1 MFSRIGR
8 QIVIITMTSYRVV
21 MYETGV
27 NAVRCNK
34 KHTPSRVPIS
44 AAHCTEYRNSS
55 QKTNKPSGIFE
66 YFQTLNNLTLA
77 PLNPDEKIKT
87 ETGKPM
93 KRIMLFLL
101 TNIAIM
107 VVLSITLRLL
117 GVDSILAENGS
128 DLNIQALV
136 ILSGVI
142 GFGGSFI
149 SLLISKWMAK
159 RMTGAVVI
167 TNPVSNVEKWL
178 ISTVE
183 KQAKIVG
190 IKMPEV
196 AIFPSSAMNAFATGA
211 SKNKALMAV
220 SQGLLDSM
228 SQGEIEAVV
237 GHEMSHIANG
247 DMVTLALIQGVV
259 NTFVV
264 FLSRVIGHVVDRVI
278 LKNNQ
283 GHGIGYFV
291 SVIVAQIVL
300 SILASTI
307 VMYFS
312 RKREFIAD
320 TGGADLA
327 GHQNMINAL
336 KRLGQVE
343 PEALPEQMAAFGIN
357 DKGGVMALFSSHPP
371 IEDRIVALEQRALRG

>member
-1 MFSRIGR
+1 
-8 QIVIITMTSYRVV
+8 
-21 MYETGV
+21 
-27 NAVRCNK
+27 
-34 KHTPSRVPIS
+34 
-44 AAHCTEYRNSS
+44 
-55 QKTNKPSGIFE
+55 
-66 YFQTLNNLTLA
+66 
-77 PLNPDEKIKT
+77 
-87 ETGKPM
+87 M
-93 KRIMLFLL
+93 KRIILFIM

-107 VVLSITLRLL
+107 IVLSITLRLL
-117 GVDSILAENGS
+117 GVDSLLAENGS

-136 ILSGVI
+136 MFSGVI
-142 GFGGSFI
+142 GFGGSII

-159 RMTGAVVI
+159 RMTSAVVI
-167 TNPVSNVEKWL
+167 IQPKTNVEKWL

-183 KQAKIVG
+183 NQARIVG

-196 AIFPSSAMNAFATGA
+196 AIFPDSAMNAFATGA
-211 SKNKALMAV
+211 NKNNALIAV
-220 SQGLLDSM
+220 SQGLLNNM
-228 SQGEIEAVV
+228 TQGEIEAVV

-247 DMVTLALIQGVV
+247 DMVTLALIQGVI

-264 FLSRVIGHVVDRVI
+264 FLSRIVGHLVDRVI

-291 SVIVAQIVL
+291 TVIISQAVL

-312 RKREFIAD
+312 RKREFVAD

-327 GHQNMINAL
+327 SHQNMIGAL

-357 DKGGVMALFSSHPP
+357 NKSSLMSLFSSHPP
-371 IEDRIVALEQRALRG
+371 IEARIEALEQRSKRLNGQT

>member
-1 MFSRIGR
+1 
-8 QIVIITMTSYRVV
+8 
-21 MYETGV
+21 
-27 NAVRCNK
+27 
-34 KHTPSRVPIS
+34 
-44 AAHCTEYRNSS
+44 
-55 QKTNKPSGIFE
+55 
-66 YFQTLNNLTLA
+66 
-77 PLNPDEKIKT
+77 
-87 ETGKPM
+87 M
-93 KRIMLFLL
+93 KRIFLFIM

-107 VVLSITLRLL
+107 LVLSVTLRLL

-167 TNPVSNVEKWL
+167 TQAQNQTEQWL
-178 ISTVE
+178 LDTVA
-183 KQAKIVG
+183 KQSEIVG
-190 IKMPEV
+190 IKIPEV
-196 AIFPSSAMNAFATGA
+196 AIFPSAEMNAFATGA
-211 SKNKALMAV
+211 SKNKALVAV
-220 SQGLLDSM
+220 SQGLLNNM
-228 SQGEIEAVV
+228 TKGEAEAVI
-237 GHEMSHIANG
+237 GHEMSHVANG

-264 FLSRVIGHVVDRVI
+264 FLSRIIGHVVDRVI
-278 LKNNQ
+278 LKNEN

-291 SVIVAQIVL
+291 SVMVAQVVL

-327 GHQNMINAL
+327 GHQNMIGAL
-336 KRLGQVE
+336 KRLAQKE
-343 PEALPEQMAAFGIN
+343 PEALPEQLAAFGIGE
-357 DKGGVMALFSSHPP
+357 KAKQGFSHLWSSHPA
-371 IEDRIVALEQRALRG
+371 IEDRIEALEQRAKLHNH

>member
-1 MFSRIGR
+1 
-8 QIVIITMTSYRVV
+8 
-21 MYETGV
+21 
-27 NAVRCNK
+27 
-34 KHTPSRVPIS
+34 
-44 AAHCTEYRNSS
+44 
-55 QKTNKPSGIFE
+55 
-66 YFQTLNNLTLA
+66 
-77 PLNPDEKIKT
+77 
-87 ETGKPM
+87 M
-93 KRIMLFLL
+93 KRIMLFIL

-117 GVDSILAENGS
+117 GVDSILKENGS

-167 TNPVSNVEKWL
+167 TNPGTNVERWL

-183 KQAKIVG
+183 KQAEIVG

-196 AIFPSSAMNAFATGA
+196 AIFPSPAMNAFATGA
-211 SKNKALMAV
+211 SKNNALMAV
-220 SQGLLDSM
+220 SQGLLDNM
-228 SQGEIEAVV
+228 TRGEIEAVV

-264 FLSRVIGHVVDRVI
+264 FLSRVVGHVVDRVI
-278 LKNNQ
+278 LKNDR

-291 SVIVAQIVL
+291 TVMVAQVVL
-300 SILASTI
+300 SVLASTI

-327 GHQNMINAL
+327 GHQNMIGAL

-371 IEDRIVALEQRALRG
+371 IEARIEALEHRAMSRS

>member
-1 MFSRIGR
+1 M
-8 QIVIITMTSYRVV
+8 
-21 MYETGV
+21 
-27 NAVRCNK
+27 
-34 KHTPSRVPIS
+34 
-44 AAHCTEYRNSS
+44 
-55 QKTNKPSGIFE
+55 
-66 YFQTLNNLTLA
+66 
-77 PLNPDEKIKT
+77 
-87 ETGKPM
+87 
-93 KRIMLFLL
+93 

-117 GVDSILAENGS
+117 GVDSLLAENGS

-136 ILSGVI
+136 IFSGVI
-142 GFGGSFI
+142 GFGGAFI

-167 TNPVSNVEKWL
+167 NEPKTNIEKWL
-178 ISTVE
+178 MTTVQN
-183 KQAKIVG
+183 QAKIVG

-196 AIFPSSAMNAFATGA
+196 ALFPSSQMNAFATGA
-211 SKNKALMAV
+211 SKNNALVAV
-220 SQGLLDSM
+220 SQGLLDNM
-228 SQGEIEAVV
+228 SQGEVEAVV
-237 GHEMSHIANG
+237 GHEMSHVANG

-264 FLSRVIGHVVDRVI
+264 FLSRIIGHVVDRVI
-278 LKNNQ
+278 LKNNH

-291 SVIVAQIVL
+291 SVVIAQIVL

-312 RKREFIAD
+312 RKREFVAD

-343 PEALPEQMAAFGIN
+343 PAPLPEQMAAFGIN
-357 DKGGVMALFSSHPP
+357 DKSGVMALFSSHPP
-371 IEDRIVALEQRALRG
+371 IEARIKALEERSIRRS

>member
-1 MFSRIGR
+1 
-8 QIVIITMTSYRVV
+8 
-21 MYETGV
+21 
-27 NAVRCNK
+27 
-34 KHTPSRVPIS
+34 
-44 AAHCTEYRNSS
+44 
-55 QKTNKPSGIFE
+55 
-66 YFQTLNNLTLA
+66 
-77 PLNPDEKIKT
+77 
-87 ETGKPM
+87 M
-93 KRIMLFLL
+93 KRILLFIM

-107 VVLSITLRLL
+107 AVLSITLRLL

-167 TNPVSNVEKWL
+167 AAPSSNIEKWI

-196 AIFPSSAMNAFATGA
+196 AIFPSTAMNAFATGA
-211 SKNKALMAV
+211 SKNNALMAV
-220 SQGLLDSM
+220 SQGLLDNM
-228 SQGEIEAVV
+228 SQGEIEAVI

-264 FLSRVIGHVVDRVI
+264 FLSRVVGHIVDRVI

-291 SVIVAQIVL
+291 TVMISQVILSV
-300 SILASTI
+300 LASTI

-312 RKREFIAD
+312 RQREFIAD

-343 PEALPEQMAAFGIN
+343 PEPLPEQMAAFGIN
-357 DKGGVMALFSSHPP
+357 DKGGIMALFSSHPP
-371 IEDRIVALEQRALRG
+371 IESRIKALEERAMRNS

>member
-1 MFSRIGR
+1 MNRI
-8 QIVIITMTSYRVV
+8 IL
-21 MYETGV
+21 
-27 NAVRCNK
+27 
-34 KHTPSRVPIS
+34 
-44 AAHCTEYRNSS
+44 
-55 QKTNKPSGIFE
+55 F
-66 YFQTLNNLTLA
+66 
-77 PLNPDEKIKT
+77 
-87 ETGKPM
+87 
-93 KRIMLFLL
+93 IM

-117 GVDSILAENGS
+117 GVDSLLAENGS

-136 ILSGVI
+136 IFSGVV
-142 GFGGSFI
+142 GFGGAFI

-167 TNPVSNVEKWL
+167 NEPKTNIEKWL
-178 ISTVE
+178 MTTVQN
-183 KQAKIVG
+183 QAKIVG
-190 IKMPEV
+190 IKNPEV
-196 AIFPSSAMNAFATGA
+196 AIFPSSQMNAFATGA
-211 SKNKALMAV
+211 SKNNALVAV
-220 SQGLLDSM
+220 SQGLLDNM
-228 SQGEIEAVV
+228 SQGEVEAVV
-237 GHEMSHIANG
+237 GHEMSHVANG

-264 FLSRVIGHVVDRVI
+264 FLSRIIGHVVDRVI
-278 LKNNQ
+278 LKNSH

-291 SVIVAQIVL
+291 TVVIAQIVL

-312 RKREFIAD
+312 RKREFVAD

-343 PEALPEQMAAFGIN
+343 PAPLPEQMAAFGIN
-357 DKGGVMALFSSHPP
+357 DRSGVMALFSSHPP
-371 IEDRIVALEQRALRG
+371 IEARIRALEERSLRRS

>member
-1 MFSRIGR
+1 
-8 QIVIITMTSYRVV
+8 
-21 MYETGV
+21 
-27 NAVRCNK
+27 
-34 KHTPSRVPIS
+34 
-44 AAHCTEYRNSS
+44 
-55 QKTNKPSGIFE
+55 
-66 YFQTLNNLTLA
+66 
-77 PLNPDEKIKT
+77 
-87 ETGKPM
+87 M
-93 KRIMLFLL
+93 KRIFLFIL

-107 VVLSITLRLL
+107 VVLSVTLRLL

-128 DLNIQALV
+128 DLNVQALV

-149 SLLISKWMAK
+149 SLLMSKWMAK

-167 TNPVSNVEKWL
+167 TNPSTNIERWL

-196 AIFPSSAMNAFATGA
+196 AIFPSPAMNAFATGA
-211 SKNKALMAV
+211 SKNNSLVAV
-220 SQGLLDSM
+220 SQGLLDNM
-228 SQGEIEAVV
+228 SQGEVEAVV
-237 GHEMSHIANG
+237 GHEMSHVANG

-264 FLSRVIGHVVDRVI
+264 FLSRIVGHVVDRAI
-278 LKNNQ
+278 LKNNH

-291 SVIVAQIVL
+291 TVMISQVVL
-300 SILASTI
+300 SVLASTI

-357 DKGGVMALFSSHPP
+357 DKGGIMALFSSHPP
-371 IEDRIVALEQRALRG
+371 IEARIEALEQRAMSRS

>member
-1 MFSRIGR
+1 
-8 QIVIITMTSYRVV
+8 
-21 MYETGV
+21 
-27 NAVRCNK
+27 
-34 KHTPSRVPIS
+34 
-44 AAHCTEYRNSS
+44 
-55 QKTNKPSGIFE
+55 
-66 YFQTLNNLTLA
+66 
-77 PLNPDEKIKT
+77 
-87 ETGKPM
+87 M
-93 KRIMLFLL
+93 KRILLFVM

-107 VVLSITLRLL
+107 AVLSITLRLL
-117 GVDSILAENGS
+117 GVDNILAENGS

-142 GFGGSFI
+142 GFGGSII

-167 TNPVSNVEKWL
+167 SNPTTTIEKWL
-178 ISTVE
+178 MTTVE
-183 KQAKIVG
+183 SQAKTVG
-190 IKMPEV
+190 IKIPEV
-196 AIFPSSAMNAFATGA
+196 AIFPSPDMNAFATGA
-211 SKNKALMAV
+211 SKNKSLMAV

-264 FLSRVIGHVVDRVI
+264 FLSRLVGHVVDRVI

-291 SVIVAQIVL
+291 TVMVAQVVL

-343 PEALPEQMAAFGIN
+343 PAPLPEQMAAFGIN
-357 DKGGVMALFSSHPP
+357 DKGGFMALFSSHPP
-371 IEDRIVALEQRALRG
+371 IEDRIAALEKRALNRS

>member
-1 MFSRIGR
+1 
-8 QIVIITMTSYRVV
+8 
-21 MYETGV
+21 
-27 NAVRCNK
+27 
-34 KHTPSRVPIS
+34 
-44 AAHCTEYRNSS
+44 
-55 QKTNKPSGIFE
+55 
-66 YFQTLNNLTLA
+66 
-77 PLNPDEKIKT
+77 
-87 ETGKPM
+87 M
-93 KRIMLFLL
+93 KRIMLFIL

-149 SLLISKWMAK
+149 SLLMSKWMAK
-159 RMTGAVVI
+159 RMTGTVVI
-167 TNPVSNVEKWL
+167 TNPRSNMEKWL
-178 ISTVE
+178 MSTVE

-196 AIFPSSAMNAFATGA
+196 GIFPSPAMNAFATGP
-211 SKNKALMAV
+211 SKNNALMAV
-220 SQGLLDSM
+220 SQGLLDNM
-228 SQGEIEAVV
+228 AQGEIEAVV

-264 FLSRVIGHVVDRVI
+264 FLSRIIGHVVDRVI
-278 LKNNQ
+278 LKNES

-291 SVIVAQIVL
+291 SVIVAQVVL

-357 DKGGVMALFSSHPP
+357 DKGGIMALFSSHPP
-371 IEDRIVALEQRALRG
+371 IEARIVALEKRADSRS

>member
-1 MFSRIGR
+1 
-8 QIVIITMTSYRVV
+8 
-21 MYETGV
+21 
-27 NAVRCNK
+27 
-34 KHTPSRVPIS
+34 
-44 AAHCTEYRNSS
+44 
-55 QKTNKPSGIFE
+55 
-66 YFQTLNNLTLA
+66 
-77 PLNPDEKIKT
+77 
-87 ETGKPM
+87 M
-93 KRIMLFLL
+93 KRIFLFLI

-107 VVLSITLRLL
+107 LVLSITLRLL

-128 DLNIQALV
+128 DLNIQSLV

-167 TNPVSNVEKWL
+167 TEPTTQINKWL
-178 ISTVE
+178 IDTVE

-196 AIFPSSAMNAFATGA
+196 AIFPSEQMNAFATGA
-211 SKNKALMAV
+211 SKNNALVAV
-220 SQGLLDSM
+220 SQGLLDNM
-228 SQGEIEAVV
+228 SQGEIEAVL

-247 DMVTLALIQGVV
+247 DMVTLTLIQGVV

-264 FLSRVIGHVVDRVI
+264 FLSRIVGHIVDRVI
-278 LKNNQ
+278 LKNER

-291 SVIVAQIVL
+291 TVMISQLVL

-327 GHQNMINAL
+327 GHQNMISAL
-336 KRLGQVE
+336 KRLAQKE
-343 PEALPEQMAAFGIN
+343 PEALPEQLAAFGIGE
-357 DKGGVMALFSSHPP
+357 KTKQGFSHLWASHPP
-371 IEDRIVALEQRALRG
+371 IEDRIEALEKRALTR

>member
-1 MFSRIGR
+1 
-8 QIVIITMTSYRVV
+8 
-21 MYETGV
+21 
-27 NAVRCNK
+27 
-34 KHTPSRVPIS
+34 
-44 AAHCTEYRNSS
+44 
-55 QKTNKPSGIFE
+55 
-66 YFQTLNNLTLA
+66 
-77 PLNPDEKIKT
+77 
-87 ETGKPM
+87 M
-93 KRIMLFLL
+93 KRIMLFIM

-167 TNPVSNVEKWL
+167 TNPSNNMERWL
-178 ISTVE
+178 LATVE
-183 KQAKIVG
+183 KQAQIVG

-196 AIFPSSAMNAFATGA
+196 AIFPAADLNAFATGA
-211 SKNKALMAV
+211 SKNKSLMAV
-220 SQGLLDSM
+220 SQGLLDNM

-259 NTFVV
+259 NTFVI

-283 GHGIGYFV
+283 GYGIGYFV
-291 SVIVAQIVL
+291 TVIAAQIVL

-312 RKREFIAD
+312 RKREFVAD

-327 GHQNMINAL
+327 GHQNMISAL

-357 DKGGVMALFSSHPP
+357 NKGGIMALFSSHPP
-371 IEDRIVALEQRALRG
+371 IEARIEALEKRAMRMS